1 MNILVFLTE
10 NLNAERDCYMI
21 KISNIKKI
29 YKNDP
34 SKLVLND
41 INLNI
46 SQGEFIALM
55 GKSGSGKTTLLNM
68 IGGIDRPTS
77 GSIEIDGVK
86 LTNLNDDQI
95 TIFRR
100 QNIGFVFQDFHLL
113 PMLNVYE
120 NITLPIGLNGKNMD
134 EYSDSVERII
144 ELFELKRKKFSPISE
159 LSGGQRQR
167 VAIARALSSNP
178 KIILAD
184 EPTGNLDTENG
195 EKVLGIFKKINYEL
209 GQTILMVTHDLD
221 AAKIAGKIIT
231 IKDGELI
238 V

>member
-1 MNILVFLTE
+1 
-10 NLNAERDCYMI
+10 MI
-21 KISNIKKI
+21 KMSSIKKI

-34 SKLVLND
+34 SNLVLND

-46 SQGEFIALM
+46 SQGEFIAVM

-68 IGGIDRPTS
+68 ISGVDRPTS
-77 GSIEIDGVK
+77 GSIKINGVEI
-86 LTNLNDDQI
+86 TNLNDDQI

-100 QNIGFVFQDFHLL
+100 ENIGFVFQDFHLL

-120 NITLPIGLNGKNMD
+120 NITLPIGLNEKNMD
-134 EYSDSVERII
+134 DYRDSIEKII
-144 ELFELKRKKFSPISE
+144 ELFELKQKKFSSISE

-195 EKVLGIFKKINYEL
+195 KRVLRIFKEINLEL

-221 AAKIAGKIIT
+221 AAKSAGRIII

-238 V
+238 A